1 MTQKAITI
9 KDLAEKLNISVSTVS
24 RALKDNPEIS
34 QQTRKT
40 VQALAKELGYKPN
53 PIAVALK
60 THKSNTIGV
69 VVPQIVN
76 TFFATVVKKIED
88 VADKYGY
95 NVLVASSNETFE
107 KEKKNI
113 DIFLANRCDG
123 IILSISKATTSYEHI
138 KQIQDMGVPLV
149 LFDRTAKVLD
159 VSKVVADDADAAF
172 KIVQHLIHGGARRI
186 ALLTGPEQL
195 SIGKNRMK
203 GYLKAM
209 TLNKLEINTD
219 YIVRCE
225 DFSVKAA
232 KEATQRLLNMKNMPD
247 AIFGINDDM
256 AIGAIEAI
264 KEKGLK
270 IPEEVAVFGF
280 SNSKRSRYMTPSV
293 STINQF
299 PEKIGETAAELLFEQ
314 ILDAKHAQIREE
326 VINSEL
332 IVRESSDRRYSPNQQ
347 SDWGNKFPFFY
358 SPFKQYPANRLFL
371 ISNPVP
377 SKVFLNSDTR
387 FRSALSLE
395 SKSIAFPQIPAY
407 NSSIFTTVP
416 IFRHNNFKRQ
426 ASFDFR

>member
-1 MTQKAITI
+1 M
-9 KDLAEKLNISVSTVS
+9 
-24 RALKDNPEIS
+24 
-34 QQTRKT
+34 
-40 VQALAKELGYKPN
+40 QALAKELGYKPN

-149 LFDRTAKVLD
+149 LFDRTAKELD

-332 IVRESSDRRYSPNQQ
+332 IVRESSDR
-347 SDWGNKFPFFY
+347 
-358 SPFKQYPANRLFL
+358 
-371 ISNPVP
+371 
-377 SKVFLNSDTR
+377 
-387 FRSALSLE
+387 
-395 SKSIAFPQIPAY
+395 
-407 NSSIFTTVP
+407 
-416 IFRHNNFKRQ
+416 
-426 ASFDFR
+426 SFM

>member
-149 LFDRTAKVLD
+149 LFDRT
-159 VSKVVADDADAAF
+159 F

-332 IVRESSDRRYSPNQQ
+332 IVRESSDR
-347 SDWGNKFPFFY
+347 
-358 SPFKQYPANRLFL
+358 
-371 ISNPVP
+371 
-377 SKVFLNSDTR
+377 
-387 FRSALSLE
+387 
-395 SKSIAFPQIPAY
+395 
-407 NSSIFTTVP
+407 
-416 IFRHNNFKRQ
+416 
-426 ASFDFR
+426 SFMQ

>member
-1 MTQKAITI
+1 MATFKAIVFKGHLKQDGTSNI
-9 KDLAEKLNISVSTVS
+9 KIRIYHNRESQYIATCYFIQPEGMDGVGRILPNVANGEMIEYEINAYIQKIRREYLKLGQDRTQFMSCKDLKEQIEKSLAPDAEFIDFVEFAQNIV
-24 RALKDNPEIS
+24 I
-34 QQTRKT
+34 QTKKKRT
-40 VQALAKELGYKPN
+40 AEWYSSS
-53 PIAVALK
+53 IATLCWYTK
-60 THKSNTIGV
+60 R
-69 VVPQIVN
+69 
-76 TFFATVVKKIED
+76 KKIED

-149 LFDRTAKVLD
+149 LFDRTAKELD

-332 IVRESSDRRYSPNQQ
+332 IVRESSDR
-347 SDWGNKFPFFY
+347 
-358 SPFKQYPANRLFL
+358 
-371 ISNPVP
+371 
-377 SKVFLNSDTR
+377 
-387 FRSALSLE
+387 
-395 SKSIAFPQIPAY
+395 
-407 NSSIFTTVP
+407 
-416 IFRHNNFKRQ
+416 
-426 ASFDFR
+426 SFMQ

>member
-1 MTQKAITI
+1 
-9 KDLAEKLNISVSTVS
+9 
-24 RALKDNPEIS
+24 
-34 QQTRKT
+34 
-40 VQALAKELGYKPN
+40 
-53 PIAVALK
+53 
-60 THKSNTIGV
+60 
-69 VVPQIVN
+69 
-76 TFFATVVKKIED
+76 
-88 VADKYGY
+88 
-95 NVLVASSNETFE
+95 
-107 KEKKNI
+107 
-113 DIFLANRCDG
+113 
-123 IILSISKATTSYEHI
+123 
-138 KQIQDMGVPLV
+138 
-149 LFDRTAKVLD
+149 
-159 VSKVVADDADAAF
+159 
-172 KIVQHLIHGGARRI
+172 
-186 ALLTGPEQL
+186 
-195 SIGKNRMK
+195 MK

-332 IVRESSDRRYSPNQQ
+332 IVRESSDR
-347 SDWGNKFPFFY
+347 
-358 SPFKQYPANRLFL
+358 
-371 ISNPVP
+371 
-377 SKVFLNSDTR
+377 
-387 FRSALSLE
+387 
-395 SKSIAFPQIPAY
+395 
-407 NSSIFTTVP
+407 
-416 IFRHNNFKRQ
+416 
-426 ASFDFR
+426 SFMQ

>member
-40 VQALAKELGYKPN
+40 VQTLAKELGYKPN

-69 VVPQIVN
+69 VVPQIVS
-76 TFFATVVKKIED
+76 TFFATVVKKIEEI
-88 VADKYGY
+88 ADHYGY
-95 NVLVASSNETFE
+95 NVLVASSNESFE

-138 KQIQDMGVPLV
+138 QQILNMEIPLV
-149 LFDRTAKVLD
+149 LFDRTAKELE

-172 KIVQHLIHGGARRI
+172 KIVQHLIHGGAKKI

-232 KEATQRLLNMKNMPD
+232 KEASL
-247 AIFGINDDM
+247 
-256 AIGAIEAI
+256 
-264 KEKGLK
+264 
-270 IPEEVAVFGF
+270 
-280 SNSKRSRYMTPSV
+280 SKAGRTGNV
-293 STINQF
+293 T
-299 PEKIGETAAELLFEQ
+299 
-314 ILDAKHAQIREE
+314 
-326 VINSEL
+326 
-332 IVRESSDRRYSPNQQ
+332 SP
-347 SDWGNKFPFFY
+347 GK
-358 SPFKQYPANRLFL
+358 PAF
-371 ISNPVP
+371 I
-377 SKVFLNSDTR
+377 
-387 FRSALSLE
+387 
-395 SKSIAFPQIPAY
+395 
-407 NSSIFTTVP
+407 
-416 IFRHNNFKRQ
+416 
-426 ASFDFR
+426 

>member
-1 MTQKAITI
+1 MIQKAITI

-69 VVPQIVN
+69 VVPQIVS
-76 TFFATVVKKIED
+76 TFFATVVKKIEEI
-88 VADKYGY
+88 ADKYGY
-95 NVLVASSNETFE
+95 NVLVSSSNESFE

-113 DIFLANRCDG
+113 DIFLANRTDG
-123 IILSISKATTSYEHI
+123 IILSLSRATTSYEHI
-138 KQIQDMGVPLV
+138 RHIQELEVPLV
-149 LFDRTAKVLD
+149 LFDRTTKELE
-159 VSKVVADDADAAF
+159 VSKVVADDADAAY
-172 KIVQHLIHGGARRI
+172 KIVQHLIQGGAKRI
-186 ALLTGPEQL
+186 ALITGPEQL

-225 DFSVKAA
+225 ELTVKAA
-232 KEATQRLLNMKNMPD
+232 KEATTRLLNQKNVPD

-264 KEKGLK
+264 KAKGLS
-270 IPEEVAVFGF
+270 IPKDVAVFGF
-280 SNSKRSRYMTPSV
+280 SNTKRSRYMNPSV

-314 ILDAKHAQIREE
+314 ILNNKHAQVREE
-326 VINSEL
+326 VVNCEL
-332 IVRESSDRRYSPNQQ
+332 IIRESSDRSYINQ
-347 SDWGNKFPFFY
+347 
-358 SPFKQYPANRLFL
+358 
-371 ISNPVP
+371 
-377 SKVFLNSDTR
+377 
-387 FRSALSLE
+387 
-395 SKSIAFPQIPAY
+395 
-407 NSSIFTTVP
+407 
-416 IFRHNNFKRQ
+416 
-426 ASFDFR
+426 

>member
-149 LFDRTAKVLD
+149 LFDRTAKELD

-256 AIGAIEAI
+256 AICRASFRTNPRRQTCTNPRGSDQQRTDRPRILRPLVYAIRTD
-264 KEKGLK
+264 
-270 IPEEVAVFGF
+270 IP
-280 SNSKRSRYMTPSV
+280 P
-293 STINQF
+293 
-299 PEKIGETAAELLFEQ
+299 
-314 ILDAKHAQIREE
+314 
-326 VINSEL
+326 
-332 IVRESSDRRYSPNQQ
+332 
-347 SDWGNKFPFFY
+347 
-358 SPFKQYPANRLFL
+358 
-371 ISNPVP
+371 ISNLTGGINFRFFILP
-377 SKVFLNSDTR
+377 SNNIL
-387 FRSALSLE
+387 
-395 SKSIAFPQIPAY
+395 QIVY
-407 NSSIFTTVP
+407 F
-416 IFRHNNFKRQ
+416 
-426 ASFDFR
+426 

>member
-1 MTQKAITI
+1 MPQKAITI
-9 KDLAEKLNISVSTVS
+9 KDLAERLNISVSTVS

-34 QQTRKT
+34 RQTRKT
-40 VQALAKELGYKPN
+40 VQDLAKELGYKPN

-60 THKSNTIGV
+60 TRKSNTICV

-76 TFFATVVKKIED
+76 TFFANVVKKIEE
-88 VADKYGY
+88 VADRYGY
-95 NVLVASSNETFE
+95 NVLMASSNESFE

-149 LFDRTAKVLD
+149 LFDRTAKELN

-172 KIVQHLIHGGARRI
+172 KIVQHLICGGAQKI

-203 GYLKAM
+203 GYLRAM
-209 TLNKLEINTD
+209 TLNKLDINPD

-232 KEATQRLLNMKNMPD
+232 KESTLRLLGMKHIPD

-264 KEKGLK
+264 KEKGLG
-270 IPEEVAVFGF
+270 IPQDIAVFGF
-280 SNSKRSRYMTPSV
+280 SNSKRSRYMSPSV
-293 STINQF
+293 STIDQF

-314 ILDAKHAQIREE
+314 ILDSRHAQIQEK
-326 VINSEL
+326 VINCEL
-332 IVRESSDRRYSPNQQ
+332 IIRESSDR
-347 SDWGNKFPFFY
+347 
-358 SPFKQYPANRLFL
+358 ACL
-371 ISNPVP
+371 
-377 SKVFLNSDTR
+377 
-387 FRSALSLE
+387 
-395 SKSIAFPQIPAY
+395 
-407 NSSIFTTVP
+407 
-416 IFRHNNFKRQ
+416 
-426 ASFDFR
+426 

>member
-107 KEKKNI
+107 KEKK
-113 DIFLANRCDG
+113 

-149 LFDRTAKVLD
+149 LFDRTAKELD

-332 IVRESSDRRYSPNQQ
+332 IVRESSDR
-347 SDWGNKFPFFY
+347 
-358 SPFKQYPANRLFL
+358 
-371 ISNPVP
+371 
-377 SKVFLNSDTR
+377 
-387 FRSALSLE
+387 
-395 SKSIAFPQIPAY
+395 
-407 NSSIFTTVP
+407 
-416 IFRHNNFKRQ
+416 
-426 ASFDFR
+426 SFM